1 MDDFRVGSIPS
12 YEPLERQHADD
23 SGGRKKRKHS
33 DAQDAEEDVVTL
45 SKQAPEDEDSGTG
58 YAPHHEGE

>member
-23 SGGRKKRKHS
+23 PGGHRKRKHPNP
-33 DAQDAEEDVVTL
+33 DGAGEDVVTL
-45 SKQAPEDEDSGTG
+45 SDQAPEDEDAGTG
-58 YAPHHEGE
+58 YAPHHQGD